1 MKPHEAC
8 KDTYKGPVCN
18 CEHGYKLKYG
28 HCVGTKITDKHTHTF
43 IKIKHSTLASLI
55 SYYKNTQHIKF
66 MIGLGSYFIQKTT
79 TYDCIA
85 FHLEVI

>member
-1 MKPHEAC
+1 MKPHEKC

-18 CEHGYKLKYG
+18 CAHGYKLKYG
-28 HCVGTKITDKHTHTF
+28 HCVGKNITDKHTHTF

-55 SYYKNTQHIKF
+55 SYFKYTQHNKC

-79 TYDCIA
+79 TSD
-85 FHLEVI
+85 